1 MASDA
6 GVKSAEVRLFVG
18 GILPL
23 PQTGRPSGIYKQPV
37 GGPVELGATGFSGD
51 QQADLRV
58 HGGPDKAVHLYPSAH
73 YARLAEAFPDLA
85 PQLVPGGLGENI
97 ATFDLVEADV
107 RIGDVWRLGDACL
120 QVCQPRNP
128 CWKIDEKLGEEGVA
142 VFIDK
147 HMLCGW
153 YWRVLTSGRVLPGDK
168 LVWESSPPD
177 AMTLHEAM
185 SLVREHR
192 PAVDRLERLIAAEG
206 IADSWR
212 AKVVQRLEWL
222 KRG

>member
-1 MASDA
+1 MAVEA
-6 GVKSAEVRLFVG
+6 GAKSAEVRLFVG
-18 GILPL
+18 GVRALPES
-23 PQTGRPSGIYKQPV
+23 GRPSGIYKQPV
-37 GGPVELGATGFSGD
+37 TAALELGPNGFAGD

-85 PQLVPGGLGENI
+85 PELVPGSLGENI
-97 ATFDLVEADV
+97 ATFDLDEAAV
-107 RIGDVWRLGDACL
+107 CIGDVWRLGEARL

-153 YWRVLTSGRVLPGDK
+153 YWRVLTSGEVRPGDK
-168 LVWESSPPD
+168 LEWESTPPG
-177 AMTLHEAM
+177 AMTLYEAM

-192 PAVDRLERLIAAEG
+192 PDINKLEQLAAAPAIAP
-206 IADSWR
+206 SWQ
-212 AKVVQRLEWL
+212 AKVVQRLGWL
-222 KRG
+222 KNQ